1 MGVGRSGAGLS
12 GGAYGGESKRVHFD
26 TEGSDILLF
35 EFTSQV
41 TLDEGGL
48 HTVFDMLAMGSHLR
62 WLPARV
68 NKFFVDGGE
77 RGN

>member
-26 TEGSDILLF
+26 TESSDILLF
-35 EFTSQV
+35 ELASQV
-41 TLDEGGL
+41 TLDESGL
-48 HTVFDMLAMGSHLR
+48 NRSRYVSNGIPLSR
-62 WLPARV
+62 LPTWV

-77 RGN
+77 GGN

>member
-26 TEGSDILLF
+26 TEISDILLF
-35 EFTSQV
+35 ELASQV
-41 TLDEGGL
+41 TLDESGL
-48 HTVFDMLAMGSHLR
+48 HRSRDVSNGIPLR
-62 WLPARV
+62 WLPTRV